1 LYFVGIMCAN
11 DGDNYILEPLIE
23 NVKLGRLETSPSYY
37 FLSYLAS
44 LAVQETNCGQ
54 IAWFMLS
61 HEPQNWLTEMFIL
74 VLKRQITSEQTM
86 IELKAKLYAIED
98 KNLIELIALKYD
110 EAKLDVDEFKNLLEK
125 FKSVGVLDESDLEEM
140 ENMSLRDWS
149 NELVKLEIK
158 SLLRRL
164 TSEWKISE
172 LNKAV
177 HYLDSIENE
186 YGFES
191 IKNFLKSLQSNKGYF
206 RKFII

>member
-1 LYFVGIMCAN
+1 MCAN
-11 DGDNYILEPLIE
+11 DGNNYILETLIE
-23 NVKLGRLETSPSYY
+23 NVKFCRLETVPSYY
-37 FLSYLAS
+37 FISYLAS

-61 HEPQNWLTEMFIL
+61 YEPKYWLTEIFIL
-74 VLKRQITSEQTM
+74 VLKRDISSEQTM

-98 KNLIELIALKYD
+98 KMLIELIALKYD
-110 EAKLDVDEFKNLLEK
+110 EAKLDVEEFKNLLDK

-140 ENMSLRDWS
+140 ENISLRDWS

-158 SLLRRL
+158 SWLRML
-164 TSEWKISE
+164 TSDWKISE

-191 IKNFLKSLQSNKGYF
+191 IKNFLKALRSNKGY
-206 RKFII
+206 